1 MVSYSDLIS
10 AHPRKWKDAA
20 DDWAALAKYALN
32 AANDVREQGAKPLA
46 DNWAD
51 EVGAAA
57 AGDFVK
63 LANQLESAYDLL
75 LSVKMVM
82 EGMHTSLDTAMSIAC
97 QITDLSRAHGLPLGD
112 DGMPLECP
120 GPNADADQQ
129 QAYNEIVA
137 LRDQALRQATEAD
150 ERATAELNR
159 LAGMVGISDPDKAL
173 AEQNRASHVEMD
185 MLAAD
190 IPKADTDPA
199 VVRAWWNSLSA
210 KQQHDMMRA
219 EPVKLAHLDGIPENV
234 KREMRGTDG
243 KFDRVKM
250 VEYAFDNW
258 DQDDPVDFG
267 NNCTNFVSNA
277 LAHAGMQEKTSFWE
291 GTRGD
296 DTWMRGNPTGIHFP
310 GFEQIDRS
318 LGHSKT
324 WAGAENQQSF
334 MLKHG
339 GEEVD
344 RSQARPGDII
354 YYDQAGPNDGLKKGA
369 AHHAAIVTA
378 VMPDGEIKYT
388 QHSDPYQNASLQGRL
403 PAVEKAEGQQRVRI
417 VRPHPD
423 WY

>member
-1 MVSYSDLIS
+1 VVTYSDLIIS
-10 AHPRKWKDAA
+10 HPRKWKDAA

-32 AANDVREQGAKPLA
+32 AANDLREQGAKPLA
-46 DNWAD
+46 DHWAD

-97 QITDLSRAHGLPLGD
+97 QITDLSRAHDLPLGE

-120 GPNADADQQ
+120 APNAGADQQ
-129 QAYNEIVA
+129 QAYREIVA
-137 LRDQALRQATEAD
+137 LRDQAVRQATEAD
-150 ERATAELNR
+150 EKTSAELYR

-173 AEQNRASHVEMD
+173 KEQNRASHVEMD

-190 IPKADTDPA
+190 IPKANTDPA
-199 VVRAWWNSLSA
+199 VVRAWWNGLSE

-250 VEYAFDNW
+250 VEYALEHWDKKDPIQFD
-258 DQDDPVDFG
+258 
-267 NNCTNFVSNA
+267 NNCTNFVSQA
-277 LAHAGMQEKTSFWE
+277 LDHAGMQHKIDFWA
-291 GTRGD
+291 GARGD
-296 DTWMRGNPTGIHFP
+296 DTWGNTG
-310 GFEQIDRS
+310 GTGWDS
-318 LGHSKT
+318 WDASMYYSKT
-324 WAGAENQQSF
+324 WAGAENQQNF

-339 GEEVD
+339 GEEVPQ
-344 RSQARPGDII
+344 SQARPGDII
-354 YYDQAGPNDGLKKGA
+354 YYEQQGPNDELEHGNT
-369 AHHAAIVTA
+369 HHAAVVTA

-388 QHSDPYQNASLQGRL
+388 QHQDSYQNASLQGRL
-403 PAVEKAEGQQRVRI
+403 PATEKAEGQQKIRI